1 MKKNKK
7 IMIGIGAV
15 AIICITIM
23 LVCNQM
29 VAYNA
34 ERDTIDSFF
43 GRPVIINDDVY
54 EQISAIAEQDIMLSY
69 CDSIIQIGDVK
80 WRINLMPNSIAL
92 MTSVQPND
100 PKMKQVVRYLNSIY
114 GKPYQDD
121 DDGFSV
127 KWSSSGDSLN
137 IFCGTLVHLRRA
149 HSEEGGTF
157 LIFN

>member
-1 MKKNKK
+1 
-7 IMIGIGAV
+7 MIGIGAV